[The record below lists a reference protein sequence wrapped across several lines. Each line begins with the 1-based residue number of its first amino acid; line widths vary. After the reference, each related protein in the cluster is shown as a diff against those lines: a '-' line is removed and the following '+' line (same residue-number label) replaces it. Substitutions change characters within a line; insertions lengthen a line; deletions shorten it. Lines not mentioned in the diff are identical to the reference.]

1 MHSTVENLARAKG
14 IGKTYVSQ
22 ILWLTL
28 LAPEIVVAMF
38 DGLQP
43 AEMGLDD
50 LLAGFPREWE
60 GQRTEGGQLAAKTRQ
75 WADAGAVLVGGCC
88 RTTPE
93 DIGVMRDV
101 LQGGK

>member
-1 MHSTVENLARAKG
+1 M
-14 IGKTYVSQ
+14 
-22 ILWLTL
+22 
-28 LAPEIVVAMF
+28 IVYPNSGEQWNA
-38 DGLQP
+38 
-43 AEMGLDD
+43 A
-50 LLAGFPREWE
+50 AREWE

-101 LQGGK
+101 LQGSK